1 MTEPLN
7 PDQVAALIARAV
19 VTFLDSGETAE
30 LTTKPDSACLFFNRF
45 EAGDDLVQ
53 LRLDWTDIDENGHPR
68 LDADFLDPVTL
79 KHRSTKGR
87 PHHTSS
93 AGPGERSYE
102 WRFDDA
108 VRRFTVAMT
117 WSASGFASSSSLA
130 FGEGRAIRAEPL
142 EDGEGTQ

>member
-1 MTEPLN
+1 VTEPLN

-30 LTTKPDSACLFFNRF
+30 LTTKPDSACLFFDRF

-53 LRLDWTDIDENGHPR
+53 LRLDWTDIDENGHPT

-79 KHRSTKGR
+79 THRSTKGR

-93 AGPGERSYE
+93 ADSGERSYE
-102 WRFDDA
+102 WKFEDA
-108 VRRFTVAMT
+108 TRWFTVALT
-117 WSASGFASSSSLA
+117 WSASGFASSSSMA
-130 FGEGRAIRAEPL
+130 FVEGHVIHAQPV
-142 EDGEGTQ
+142 EDGG